1 MLKQRL
7 LFDRLVYCYDLEH
20 IYTMPAKSS
29 LTLLIKYPILA
40 LFIIL
45 PCTAHANFDFNAN
58 CLKAYQY
65 IFELKLNAA
74 RQLISNEKKIHPKNS
89 IVPLL
94 ENYVDYFHVITTE
107 NKQDFER
114 LKSERSR
121 RLDQIEDDDEN
132 SPYYLYAQAEIN
144 LQWALLRSRYGEFFT
159 AAREIKRA
167 NSQLQENSK
176 KYPGFHL
183 NLKGLGLIN
192 VFLGNLPEGILKTA
206 LSTFGIRG
214 DVQKGL
220 VMLDNLAQNLPKS
233 SYEPFYEEVVFYYS
247 FVLSDI
253 VHSPD
258 AYAKTMK
265 YTARI
270 SDSSL
275 LKSYLQAYV
284 CARNAHNEEAI
295 TILNNRPSGEAYQAF
310 PYLELLMGTAK
321 LNKLDYTATVNF
333 KRFLALNKGVN
344 YIKDANLHLSW
355 VALLNG
361 DTGAYNGYITK
372 VRSLGYTYGERDKQA
387 MNEVSA
393 PTPDKELLKAR
404 LLFDGGY
411 FSRALSLLADQNG
424 ADYQTIKDR
433 AEFYYRS
440 GRICDAL
447 EKDDLALQHY
457 QNAVNCGKNLK
468 YYYAATAAL
477 NMGKIYAKRNNI
489 AKAKTCFNMAI
500 NMKNH
505 EYENSIEAQAKDG
518 LRRLN

>member
-1 MLKQRL
+1 
-7 LFDRLVYCYDLEH
+7 
-20 IYTMPAKSS
+20 MPAKSS
-29 LTLLIKYPILA
+29 FALLIKYPVFI

-45 PCTAHANFDFNAN
+45 PCTVQANFDFNPN
-58 CLKAYQY
+58 CLKAYQF

-74 RQLISNEKKIHPKNS
+74 RQLISNEKKIHPKNA

-94 ENYVDYFHVITTE
+94 ENYVDYFHLITSE
-107 NKQDFER
+107 SKQDFER
-114 LKSERSR
+114 LKDEKSH
-121 RLDQIEDDDEN
+121 RLDQIEGEDSD

-144 LQWALLRSRYGEFFT
+144 LQWALLRSRYGEYFA
-159 AAREIKRA
+159 AAREIRRA
-167 NSQLQENSK
+167 NSELQENSK

-192 VFLGNLPEGILKTA
+192 VFLGNLPDGFLKSTLA
-206 LSTFGIRG
+206 TFGVKG

-247 FVLSDI
+247 FVLSDV

-284 CARNAHNEEAI
+284 CARNAHNDEAI
-295 TILNNRPSGEAYQAF
+295 TILTNRPSGDGYQPF

-321 LNKLDYTATVNF
+321 LNKLDYTAAVNF

-361 DTGAYNGYITK
+361 DTGAYNGYIAK
-372 VRSLGYTYGERDKQA
+372 VKGTGYTFGERDKQA
-387 MNEVSA
+387 MNEGTA
-393 PTPDKELLKAR
+393 PTPDRSLLKAR

-411 FSRALSLLADQNG
+411 YTKAAELISAENPAE
-424 ADYQTIKDR
+424 YQTLKDK
-433 AEFYYRS
+433 AEFYYRA
-440 GRICDAL
+440 GRIYDAM
-447 EKDDLALQHY
+447 EKDDTALLHY
-457 QNAVNCGKNLK
+457 QNAVNYGKNLK
-468 YYYAATAAL
+468 YYYAATSAL
-477 NMGKIYAKRNNI
+477 NMGKIYSKKKNDAR
-489 AKAKTCFNMAI
+489 AKAYFNLAI
-500 NMKNH
+500 SMKNH
-505 EYENSIEAQAKDG
+505 EYENSIESQARDG
-518 LRRLN
+518 LRKLGR